1 MSQNVGQGSG
11 AKMEAMDRRA
21 LAAEVDAACRLSG
34 EFQLRS
40 GKRSS
45 EYFDK
50 YLFESNPTL
59 LRRVCEAMVPLI
71 PADTDLLGG
80 LELGGVPIATVVG
93 QITGL
98 PTVFVRKQAKDYGT
112 CRLAEG
118 ADIACRTVTLIED
131 VITTGGAVRNAA
143 LALRSDTA
151 NVSNVI
157 CAIDRRTE
165 TGSVLDDVSVA
176 VLAVL
181 TKSDLDDARRLHS

>member
-1 MSQNVGQGSG
+1 MFQDVGSTD
-11 AKMEAMDRRA
+11 AKMDAMDRRV

-40 GKRSS
+40 GERSS

-59 LRRVCEAMVPLI
+59 LRHVCQAMVPLI
-71 PADTDLLGG
+71 PTGTDLLGG

-98 PTVFVRKQAKDYGT
+98 PTVFVRKQPKTYGT

-118 ADIACRTVTLIED
+118 ADVTGRTVTLIED
-131 VITTGGAVRNAA
+131 VVTTGGAVRNAA
-143 LALRSDTA
+143 LALRRDNA

-165 TGSVLDDVSVA
+165 TGGVLNDVSIT

-181 TKSDLDDARRLHS
+181 TKNDLDGTHRPSS

>member
-1 MSQNVGQGSG
+1 MSQDVGYTG
-11 AKMEAMDRRA
+11 AKMDAMDYRV

-40 GKRSS
+40 GERSS

-59 LRRVCEAMVPLI
+59 LRHVCQAMVPLI
-71 PADTDLLGG
+71 PTGTDLLGG
-80 LELGGVPIATVVG
+80 LELGGVPLATVVG

-98 PTVFVRKQAKDYGT
+98 PTVFVRKQAKTYGT

-118 ADIACRTVTLIED
+118 PDVAGRTVTLIED

-143 LALRSDTA
+143 LALRSDNA

-165 TGSVLDDVSVA
+165 TGSVLIDVSIA

-181 TKSDLDDARRLHS
+181 TKSDLDGAHRPHS

>member
-1 MSQNVGQGSG
+1 MSLGSLDNTG
-11 AKMEAMDRRA
+11 AKMEVMDSRT

-40 GKRSS
+40 GERSS

-59 LRRVCEAMVPLI
+59 LRHVCQAMVPLI
-71 PADTDLLGG
+71 PTDTDLLGG
-80 LELGGVPIATVVG
+80 LELGGVPLATVVS

-98 PTVFVRKQAKDYGT
+98 PTVFVRKQAKTYGT
-112 CRLAEG
+112 YRLAEG
-118 ADIACRTVTLIED
+118 ADVAGRTVTLIED

-143 LALRSDTA
+143 LALRSDNA

-165 TGSVLDDVSVA
+165 TGDVLNDVSVA

-181 TKSDLDDARRLHS
+181 TKSDLDGAQRPPL